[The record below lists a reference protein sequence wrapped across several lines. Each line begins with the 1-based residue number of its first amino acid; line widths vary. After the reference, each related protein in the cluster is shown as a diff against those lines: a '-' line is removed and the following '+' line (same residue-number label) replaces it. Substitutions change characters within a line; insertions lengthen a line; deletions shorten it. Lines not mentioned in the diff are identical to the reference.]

1 MRRVRYR
8 AAPAELQVEVV
19 AAKFEAVRPAVDGE
33 IIVELH
39 VLVVAEHKRG
49 GIAHRAVKPSG
60 RDLREADI
68 ARAPRHTRQAHL
80 SREVHAA
87 VEARLSSLNF
97 HPAETKLVQ
106 PRRADRVRMAHREVP
121 RLGPERPAEP

>member
-1 MRRVRYR
+1 MQPVGAGVLITAADARCRRGRKSEKEIGKRV
-8 AAPAELQVEVV
+8 AAELAGVGECAACVIGLLRPKLQVEVV

-60 RDLREADI
+60 RDLKE
-68 ARAPRHTRQAHL
+68 
-80 SREVHAA
+80 
-87 VEARLSSLNF
+87 
-97 HPAETKLVQ
+97 
-106 PRRADRVRMAHREVP
+106 
-121 RLGPERPAEP
+121 